1 MAADFGWVSPR
12 GLPASQTGEDPALV
26 YLDGLRS
33 AKQTPVGDNIDS
45 SVGSSY
51 RELWMQ
57 AVVERVLNLLI
68 YLLESPRPVTAE
80 DVRATVLGYDDK
92 SDDAFHRMFERD
104 KDVLRRLGVPLK
116 MEALDAWEIDYGYTV
131 DPEEYAIPDPGL
143 TQEERVALSL
153 AARMV
158 RLGGSHAGL
167 DALIKLGGIERSA
180 GIEPMGADLG
190 AEAETLGALFGA
202 ITERRRIRFV
212 YRDTERQLE
221 PYGMAHRRGHWYLVG
236 KSPKGERLFRVDRID
251 SLEVG
256 DEPHSFEKP
265 EKFDIRSVMD
275 SQPWETGGEEEV
287 EARVRFD
294 ADIAWWAARTLRV
307 AEPRGSLETTVP
319 VANRDA
325 FIGWV
330 LSFGE
335 AAEVLEPQGLRDE
348 IRTRVS
354 AALKGLP

>member
-1 MAADFGWVSPR
+1 
-12 GLPASQTGEDPALV
+12 
-26 YLDGLRS
+26 
-33 AKQTPVGDNIDS
+33 
-45 SVGSSY
+45 
-51 RELWMQ
+51 MQ

-80 DVRATVLGYDDK
+80 DVRGTVLGYDDK

-131 DPEEYAIPDPGL
+131 DPDEYAIPDPGL
-143 TQEERVALSL
+143 THEERVALSL

-167 DALIKLGGIERSA
+167 DALIKLGGIER
-180 GIEPMGADLG
+180 GVGLEPMGADLG
-190 AEAETLGALFGA
+190 AEAGTLGALFGA
-202 ITERRRIRFV
+202 ITERRRIEFS
-212 YRDTERQLE
+212 YRDSRRELE

-236 KSPKGERLFRVDRID
+236 RSPKGERLFRVDRIE

-256 DEPHSFEKP
+256 DEPGAFDKP
-265 EKFDIRSVMD
+265 KDFDVRSVMD
-275 SQPWETGGEEEV
+275 SQPWETGGEDEV

-294 ADIAWWAARTLRV
+294 PEIAWWAARTLR
-307 AEPRGSLETTVP
+307 AEEPSGELLATIP

-335 AAEVLEPQGLRDE
+335 AAEVLEPQELRDE
-348 IRTRVS
+348 IRSRVS
-354 AALKGLP
+354 GAMEGLQ